1 MIYEQRNLNKIA
13 TAIWI
18 SSGILFCFSSD
29 IFAES
34 SVNPPIVQEINLQ
47 TLVKSA
53 FIKSP
58 ALKSKKAR
66 YDSLRAKVVEAWLPM
81 DPMFGIDVEGQPQ
94 FFKTESRM
102 NYEYMVS
109 QSIPFPTK
117 LLLRGIAA
125 SKEADMAYQEFKEE
139 ERKVIW
145 NVEQPY
151 YSLFLAKKTVE
162 ALEETKILL
171 EQFSRAVRSRY
182 ESGQASQIDNLK
194 VGIELSQ
201 VKVELFEWKQ
211 KVNVTSAE
219 VSRQLNQSLDMV
231 YEVGS
236 DLTKEGYQYSR
247 SELEAAAIEKKPEL
261 QMFKVAVEKT
271 KTEGLLTK
279 TDWLP
284 DIIGR
289 IEIRDF
295 REEGMERE
303 YDNFIGFSVPV
314 WSLIKGVGGTWRG
327 ADAEVRAA
335 EALYIDMRNET
346 LLGVRRAYAR
356 MESAKFARETFE
368 KETIP
373 QARQQVEVAL
383 TAYESGKENILM
395 LIDAQRTLKNLQIQY
410 YKALAEY
417 EMGLSDLGLAVG
429 EEI

>member
-1 MIYEQRNLNKIA
+1 MNRVDLNKVA
-13 TAIWI
+13 MTALI
-18 SSGILFCFSSD
+18 SGGVLLYLASAV
-29 IFAES
+29 FAES
-34 SVNPPIVQEINLQ
+34 AINTSVAKEINLQ

-53 FIKSP
+53 STKSP
-58 ALKSKKAR
+58 GLKSKKAR
-66 YDSLRAKVVEAWLPM
+66 YDSLRAKVIEAWLPM
-81 DPMFGIDVEGQPQ
+81 DPMFGVDVEGQSG
-94 FFKTESRM
+94 FFKAESRM

-139 ERKVIW
+139 ERKIVW

-162 ALEETKILL
+162 ALEETKTLL

-182 ESGQASQIDNLK
+182 EAGQASQIDNLK

-211 KVNVTSAE
+211 KEHVASAE
-219 VSRQLNQSLDMV
+219 ISRQLNQSLDTV
-231 YEVGS
+231 YEIGR
-236 DLTKEGYQYSR
+236 DLMSEEFKYSR
-247 SELEAAAIEKKPEL
+247 TELETAAIEKKPEL
-261 QMFKVAVEKT
+261 QMFKVAVEKA

-289 IEIRDF
+289 IEVRDF
-295 REEGMERE
+295 TEEGMERE

-327 ADAEVRAA
+327 ADQEVRAA
-335 EALYIDMRNET
+335 EALYTDMRNET
-346 LLGVRRAYAR
+346 LLGVHRAYAQI
-356 MESAKFARETFE
+356 ESAKFARETFE
-368 KETIP
+368 NETLP

-383 TAYESGKENILM
+383 SAYESGKENILM
-395 LIDAQRTLKNLQIQY
+395 LIDAQRTLKDLQTQY
-410 YKALAEY
+410 YMALAEY
-417 EMGLSDLGLAVG
+417 EMGLSDLRLAVG
-429 EEI
+429 GEI